1 MDSSMLEVGFKMSVA
16 LGIVLLTFGGAVMI
30 AKKFFGKG
38 LPKLGGKRDAA
49 SSKAQLRIESTR
61 MLGQGRN
68 LHVVKFGEKILLIG
82 ATAQTINILCEA
94 DDEEIDND
102 SFESML
108 DSNHE
113 ESKEK
118 SLMGQLGSRLKEIS
132 RV

>member
-1 MDSSMLEVGFKMSVA
+1 MDSSLLEVGFKMSVA

-38 LPKLGGKRDAA
+38 LPKLGGKKDAA
-49 SSKAQLRIESTR
+49 LAKGQLRIESTR

-82 ATAQTINILCEA
+82 ATAHSINLISET
-94 DDEEIDND
+94 DDEIEED
-102 SFESML
+102 SFEDL
-108 DSNHE
+108 LGSNE
-113 ESKEK
+113 ESNKEK
-118 SLMGQLGSRLKEIS
+118 SLMGQLGNRLKEIS

>member
-1 MDSSMLEVGFKMSVA
+1 MDNSLLEVGFKMSVA

-38 LPKLGGKRDAA
+38 LPKVGSKSAA
-49 SSKAQLRIESTR
+49 ALAKGQIRIESTR
-61 MLGQGRN
+61 VLGQGRN

-82 ATAQTINILCEA
+82 ATAQNISLISETV
-94 DDEEIDND
+94 DMDEEENT
-102 SFESML
+102 FGSML

-113 ESKEK
+113 ENKEK
-118 SLMGQLGSRLKEIS
+118 SFMGQLGSRLKEIS

>member
-1 MDSSMLEVGFKMSVA
+1 MDSSLLEVGFKMSVA
-16 LGIVLLTFGGAVMI
+16 LGIVLLTFGAAVI
-30 AKKFFGKG
+30 VAKKFFGKG
-38 LPKLGGKRDAA
+38 LPKLAGKG
-49 SSKAQLRIESTR
+49 SSSLAKGQLRIESTR

-68 LHVVKFGEKILLIG
+68 LHVVKFGEKLLLIG
-82 ATAQTINILCEA
+82 ATTQNISLLSESDEDDAQP
-94 DDEEIDND
+94 D

-108 DSNHE
+108 DSNEE